1 MRKWIAAI
9 GVFALLA
16 MAAGIYAA
24 DETKPAS
31 QTSEV
36 KEQESEVKSTE
47 AKTETEAGAP
57 VAEPKELKPGVYV
70 LFDTT
75 MGKMVAKLFD
85 KEAPNTVANFVGL
98 AEGTKEFTDPKTGQR
113 VKRPFYDGLLFHRVI
128 PNFMIQGGCPLGTG
142 MGDPGYKFEDEM
154 DAEAL
159 GLSDIKV
166 KDARWSQFYLRNSR
180 IPQAAAMEMTVK
192 EFYEKSGFKYVKGLE
207 SKKPL
212 AGTLAMA
219 NSGPNTNGSQF
230 FINEVET
237 PHLTGRHTVFGI
249 LIHGADIEKKIARV
263 PTSSTD
269 PGDPKA
275 TRPKVDVVMN
285 KVRIVRVA
293 EGEKV
298 GIEDILSGKVVK
310 EPQAPKPVVEESG
323 EVKGATK

>member
-1 MRKWIAAI
+1 MRKLCVLT
-9 GVFALLA
+9 GVLALLA
-16 MAAGIYAA
+16 VTGGVYAA
-24 DETKPAS
+24 D
-31 QTSEV
+31 QTESTNQSSEV
-36 KEQESEVKSTE
+36 RKTENQEVEVKSTE
-47 AKTETEAGAP
+47 AKTEAP
-57 VAEPKELKPGVYV
+57 ATELKPGVYV

-75 MGKMVAKLFD
+75 MGKMVARLFD
-85 KEAPNTVANFVGL
+85 KEAPKTVANFVGL
-98 AEGTKEFTDPKTGQR
+98 AEGTKEFTDPKTGQK

-128 PNFMIQGGCPLGTG
+128 PNFMIQGGCPVGTG
-142 MGDPGYKFEDEM
+142 EGDPGYKFEDEM

-166 KDARWSQFYLRNSR
+166 KDARWSQLYLRNSR
-180 IPQAAAMEMTVK
+180 IPQATAMEMTVK

-207 SKKPL
+207 SKKPV
-212 AGTLAMA
+212 AGALAMA

-249 LIHGADIEKKIARV
+249 LIYGADLEKKIARV
-263 PTSSTD
+263 PTCSTN
-269 PGDPKA
+269 PRDPKA

-298 GIEDILSGKVVK
+298 TLNDVLSGKAVK
-310 EPQAPKPVVEESG
+310 ESQTPKPVAEKPG